1 MSYTNATVI
10 IAAADQPA
18 AQADFP
24 GSFTSGFADPSGAV
38 FCVCSGLWAD
48 DDLARITDGPVVWP
62 SQVYYEEVGA
72 VLAQLE
78 LTPVAPEPAPI
89 DQVPLEPQS

>member
-10 IAAADQPA
+10 IAADDQAA
-18 AQADFP
+18 AQVDFP
-24 GSFTSGFADPSGAV
+24 GSFVSGFTDATGAV
-38 FCVCSGLWAD
+38 FCVCAGLWFDA
-48 DDLARITDGPVVWP
+48 DLARITDGSVAWP
-62 SQVYYEEVGA
+62 SQVYHDEVSA
-72 VLAQLE
+72 VLERLG

>member
-24 GSFTSGFADPSGAV
+24 GSFVSGFADPSGAV
-38 FCVCSGLWAD
+38 FYVCAGLWAD
-48 DDLARITDGPVVWP
+48 DDIARITDGSVAWP
-62 SQVYYEEVGA
+62 SQVYHDDVGA
-72 VLAQLE
+72 VLEQLG
-78 LTPVAPEPAPI
+78 LNPI
-89 DQVPLEPQS
+89 PPPDSSQAA

>member
-1 MSYTNATVI
+1 MDYTNATVI
-10 IAAADQPA
+10 IAAADQTA

-38 FCVCSGLWAD
+38 FYVCAGLWTD
-48 DDLARITDGPVVWP
+48 SDLSKVVNDGSVAWP
-62 SQVYYEEVGA
+62 SRVYHDEVGA

-78 LTPVAPEPAPI
+78 LNPI
-89 DQVPLEPQS
+89 PPPDSSQTA